1 MKNTKTAYLVRI
13 ALLMAI
19 TVVLAATPLGYI
31 PAGALSFTIMV
42 LPVAVGGVLLG
53 MPAGLILG
61 LTFGITSFVKA
72 PTEALGQLVLSYSGL
87 FTAFVCIVPRVCV
100 GLFAGL
106 VHKLTQRH
114 EKRPVWIYLIAGGGA
129 SFVNT
134 ALFLGLL
141 FIFCRPLIDGAF
153 GAAIWS
159 ATLLGG
165 VVEMV
170 ANAVLTMVIAKAL
183 ERFVKG
189 SSSRGA

>member
-106 VHKLTQRH
+106 VHKLTQRR